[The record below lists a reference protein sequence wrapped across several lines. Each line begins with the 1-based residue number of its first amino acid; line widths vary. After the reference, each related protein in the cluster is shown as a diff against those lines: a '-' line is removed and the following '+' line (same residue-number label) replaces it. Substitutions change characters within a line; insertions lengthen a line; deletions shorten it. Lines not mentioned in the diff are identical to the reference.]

1 MTTTTDEDEH
11 DKVPGVPPEIPE
23 DTGSAETARV
33 TKRHVTRVAFVAA
46 LGGLLYGYDTGVIS
60 GTLIEIGKE
69 FSIGSAVKEFI
80 TASILV
86 GAILGALVTGPISAK
101 IGRRRT
107 ILLIA
112 GVFGLG
118 VLFAAVSPSP
128 VFLILSRLFL
138 GLAVGGSTQTIPTY
152 IAEIAPGPRRGSLV
166 TVFNCAIG
174 VGILS
179 AAIVGVALN
188 GVVSWRF
195 MIGVAAAPA
204 IVLLLGM
211 LRLPESPRWF
221 VSQDRIGPARRVLR
235 WLRPDHRAA
244 EDELDDIRKLD
255 EAEPSAGAGQ
265 WAQLRKPWVRPALI
279 AGLIVAAFTQLTG
292 LEMMIY
298 YTPTI
303 LTDAGFPHVYSL
315 WANVGVGV
323 VYLVMTFVG
332 SRLVD
337 RIGRRRLTLVMLPG
351 AAVSIGLFGVLFYV
365 QDGKPSPVLTLVLI
379 LAFMF
384 FQAGG
389 IQVVG
394 WLVGS
399 EMYPLRIRA
408 AATSLH
414 AMVLWG
420 ANLLVTSTALTLTG
434 WISLGGTM
442 LVYAALNVLGWVLVF
457 LRVPETKGKSLEQI
471 EQSLRDETFLPHRG
485 GRERRA
491 VDGTA

>member
-1 MTTTTDEDEH
+1 MTSTTTDDDH
-11 DKVPGVPPEIPE
+11 VPGVPAPIPE
-23 DTGSAETARV
+23 NTGRTETERR

-46 LGGLLYGYDTGVIS
+46 IGGLLYGYDTGVIS

-69 FSIGSAVKEFI
+69 FSIDATVKEFI

-86 GAILGALVTGPISAK
+86 GAILGAFLTGPVSAR

-107 ILLIA
+107 ILFIA
-112 GVFGLG
+112 AVFGLG

-128 VFLILSRLFL
+128 VFLVLSRLFL

-179 AAIVGVALN
+179 AAVVGVTLN

-211 LRLPESPRWF
+211 LKLPESPRWF

-235 WLRPDHRAA
+235 WLRPDQRAA
-244 EDELDDIRKLD
+244 EDELDEIRKLD
-255 EAEPSAGAGQ
+255 DVEPSSGSGQ
-265 WAQLRKPWVRPALI
+265 WSQLRKPWVRPALV

-303 LTDAGFPHVYSL
+303 LTDAGFPHEYSL

-351 AAVSIGLFGVLFYV
+351 AAVSIGLFGVLFFV
-365 QDGKPSPVLTLVLI
+365 TGGNPSPVLTIVLI

-394 WLVGS
+394 WLIGS

-434 WISLGGTM
+434 WIGLGGTM

-457 LRVPETKGKSLEQI
+457 LRVPETKGRSLEQI
-471 EQSLRDETFLPHRG
+471 EQSLRDETFLPHRSR
-485 GRERRA
+485 REA
-491 VDGTA
+491 TS

>member
-1 MTTTTDEDEH
+1 MTNTTTDD
-11 DKVPGVPPEIPE
+11 DRVPGVPPAIPE
-23 DTGSAETARV
+23 GTGDAEKARSV
-33 TKRHVTRVAFVAA
+33 KRHVTRVAFVAA

-69 FSIGSAVKEFI
+69 FSVGSAVKEFI

-86 GAILGALVTGPISAK
+86 GAILGAFLTGPVSARV
-101 IGRRRT
+101 GRRRT

-112 GVFGLG
+112 AVFMLG

-128 VFLILSRLFL
+128 VFLVLSRLFL

-174 VGILS
+174 VGIL
-179 AAIVGVALN
+179 AAALVGVTLN

-221 VSQDRIGPARRVLR
+221 VSKDRVGPARQVLR
-235 WLRPDHRAA
+235 WLRPTSRAA
-244 EDELDDIRKLD
+244 EDELDEIRRLD
-255 EAEPSAGAGQ
+255 DAEPDSGKGQ
-265 WAQLRKPWVRPALI
+265 WSQLRKPWVRPALV

-332 SRLVD
+332 SRVVD
-337 RIGRRRLTLVMLPG
+337 RVGRRRLTLVMLPG
-351 AAVSIGLFGVLFYV
+351 AAMSIGLFGALFFL
-365 QDGKPSPVLTLVLI
+365 QDGKPSPVLTIVLI

-394 WLVGS
+394 WLIGS
-399 EMYPLRIRA
+399 EMYPLRVRA

-420 ANLLVTSTALTLTG
+420 ADLLVTSTALTLTG
-434 WISLGGTM
+434 WIGLGGTM

-457 LRVPETKGKSLEQI
+457 LRVPETKGRSLEQI
-471 EQSLRDETFLPHRG
+471 EQSLRDETFLPRAS
-485 GRERRA
+485 RRS
-491 VDGTA
+491 

>member
-1 MTTTTDEDEH
+1 MTSTTTDD
-11 DKVPGVPPEIPE
+11 DRVPGVPAPIPE
-23 DTGSAETARV
+23 DTGRTETERR

-46 LGGLLYGYDTGVIS
+46 IGGLLYGYDTGVIS

-69 FSIGSAVKEFI
+69 FSIDATVKEFI

-86 GAILGALVTGPISAK
+86 GAILGAFLTGPVSAR

-112 GVFGLG
+112 AVFGLG

-128 VFLILSRLFL
+128 LFLVLSRLFL

-179 AAIVGVALN
+179 AAVVGVTLN

-211 LRLPESPRWF
+211 LKLPESPRWF

-235 WLRPDHRAA
+235 WLRPDQRAA
-244 EDELDDIRKLD
+244 EDELDEIRELD
-255 EAEPSAGAGQ
+255 DAEPSSGAGQ
-265 WAQLRKPWVRPALI
+265 WTQLRKPWVRPALV

-303 LTDAGFPHVYSL
+303 LTDAGFPHEYSL

-351 AAVSIGLFGVLFYV
+351 AAVSIGLFGVSFFLTG
-365 QDGKPSPVLTLVLI
+365 GKPSPVLTIALI

-414 AMVLWG
+414 AMVLWS

-434 WISLGGTM
+434 WIGLGGTM

-457 LRVPETKGKSLEQI
+457 LRVPETKGRSLEQI
-471 EQSLRDETFLPHRG
+471 EQSLRDETFLPHRS
-485 GRERRA
+485 RRG
-491 VDGTA
+491 VTS

>member
-1 MTTTTDEDEH
+1 MTTTAHEDEH
-11 DKVPGVPPEIPE
+11 VAGVPAAIPE
-23 DTGSAETARV
+23 GTGPAETAR
-33 TKRHVTRVAFVAA
+33 TTRRHVTRVAFVAA

-69 FSIGSAVKEFI
+69 FSIDSSVKEFI

-86 GAILGALVTGPISAK
+86 GAILGAFLTGPVSAK

-107 ILLIA
+107 ILVISA
-112 GVFGLG
+112 VFGLG

-128 VFLILSRLFL
+128 VFLIVSRLFL

-174 VGILS
+174 VGIL
-179 AAIVGVALN
+179 AAALVGVTLN

-195 MIGVAAAPA
+195 MIGVAVAPA

-221 VSQDRIGPARRVLR
+221 VAQERIGPARRVLR

-244 EDELDDIRKLD
+244 EDELDDIRELD
-255 EAEPSAGAGQ
+255 RAEPNGGAGQ
-265 WAQLRKPWVRPALI
+265 WAQLRKPWVRPALV

-332 SRLVD
+332 SRVVD

-351 AAVSIGLFGVLFYV
+351 AAASIGLFGALFFI
-365 QDGKPSPVLTLVLI
+365 QDGNPSPVVTIVLI

-420 ANLLVTSTALTLTG
+420 ADLLVTSTALTLTG
-434 WISLGGTM
+434 WIGLGGTM
-442 LVYAALNVLGWVLVF
+442 LVYAALNVVGWVLVF

-471 EQSLRDETFLPHRG
+471 EQSLRDETFLPHRS
-485 GRERRA
+485 GRTARGSEERA
-491 VDGTA
+491 

>member
-1 MTTTTDEDEH
+1 MTNTTSTEDQ
-11 DKVPGVPPEIPE
+11 VAGVPPTVP
-23 DTGSAETARV
+23 DDDGGAEQAR
-33 TKRHVTRVAFVAA
+33 TTRHHVTRVAFIAA

-86 GAILGALVTGPISAK
+86 GAILGAFLTGPVSAR

-112 GVFGLG
+112 AVFILG

-128 VFLILSRLFL
+128 VFLVLSRLFL

-152 IAEIAPGPRRGSLV
+152 IAEIAPGSRRGSLV

-174 VGILS
+174 VGIL
-179 AAIVGVALN
+179 AAALVGVTLN

-221 VSQDRIGPARRVLR
+221 VSQDRVGPARQVLR
-235 WLRPDHRAA
+235 WLRPTHRAA
-244 EDELDDIRKLD
+244 EDELDEIRRLD
-255 EAEPSAGAGQ
+255 DAAPDSRSGQ
-265 WAQLRKPWVRPALI
+265 WAQLRKPWVRPALV

-323 VYLVMTFVG
+323 VYLLMTFVG
-332 SRLVD
+332 SRIVD
-337 RIGRRRLTLVMLPG
+337 RVGRRRLTLVMLPG
-351 AAVSIGLFGVLFYV
+351 AALSIGAFGVLFFV
-365 QDGKPSPVLTLVLI
+365 QGGKPSPVLTIVLI
-379 LAFMF
+379 LLFMF

-394 WLVGS
+394 WLIGS
-399 EMYPLRIRA
+399 EMYPLRVRA

-420 ANLLVTSTALTLTG
+420 ADLLVTSTALTLTG
-434 WISLGGTM
+434 WIGLGGTM

-457 LRVPETKGKSLEQI
+457 LRVPETKGRSLEQI
-471 EQSLRDETFLPHRG
+471 EQSLRDGTFLPRSSK
-485 GRERRA
+485 RS
-491 VDGTA
+491 

>member
-1 MTTTTDEDEH
+1 MTDTTSTEDQ
-11 DKVPGVPPEIPE
+11 VAGVPPAIPD
-23 DTGSAETARV
+23 DTGGAEQAR
-33 TKRHVTRVAFVAA
+33 TTRHHVTRVAFVAA

-86 GAILGALVTGPISAK
+86 GAILGAFLTGPVSAR

-112 GVFGLG
+112 GVFVLG

-128 VFLILSRLFL
+128 VFLVLSRLFL

-174 VGILS
+174 VGIL
-179 AAIVGVALN
+179 AAALVGVTLN

-221 VSQDRIGPARRVLR
+221 VSQDRVGPARQVLR
-235 WLRPDHRAA
+235 WLRPTHRDA
-244 EDELDDIRKLD
+244 EDELDEIRRLD
-255 EAEPSAGAGQ
+255 DAEPDSRSGQ
-265 WAQLRKPWVRPALI
+265 WSQLRKPWVRPALV

-323 VYLVMTFVG
+323 VYLLMTFVG
-332 SRLVD
+332 SRVVD
-337 RIGRRRLTLVMLPG
+337 RVGRRRLTLVMLPG
-351 AAVSIGLFGVLFYV
+351 AALSIGAFGVLFFV
-365 QDGKPSPVLTLVLI
+365 QGGKPSPVLTIVLI
-379 LAFMF
+379 LLFMF

-394 WLVGS
+394 WLIGS
-399 EMYPLRIRA
+399 EMYPLRVRA

-420 ANLLVTSTALTLTG
+420 ADLLVTSTALTLTG
-434 WISLGGTM
+434 WIGLGGTM

-457 LRVPETKGKSLEQI
+457 LRVPETKGRSLEQI
-471 EQSLRDETFLPHRG
+471 EQSLRDGTFLP
-485 GRERRA
+485 RA
-491 VDGTA
+491 SKRS

>member
-1 MTTTTDEDEH
+1 MTTTTTDDDH
-11 DKVPGVPPEIPE
+11 VAGVPTAIPD
-23 DTGSAETARV
+23 DTGAAETAQRA
-33 TKRHVTRVAFVAA
+33 KRHVTRVAFVAA

-69 FSIGSAVKEFI
+69 FSINSGVQELI

-86 GAILGALVTGPISAK
+86 GAILGAFLTGPVSAR
-101 IGRRRT
+101 IGRRRA
-107 ILLIA
+107 ILIIA
-112 GVFGLG
+112 GVFALG
-118 VLFAAVSPSP
+118 VLFAALSPSP
-128 VFLILSRLFL
+128 LFLILSRLFL

-174 VGILS
+174 VGIL
-179 AAIVGVALN
+179 AAALVGVTLN
-188 GVVSWRF
+188 GAVSWRF
-195 MIGVAAAPA
+195 MIGVAVVPA

-221 VSQDRIGPARRVLR
+221 VAQDRIGPARRVLR
-235 WLRPDHRAA
+235 WLRPDDRTA
-244 EDELDDIRKLD
+244 EDELDEIRELD
-255 EAEPSAGAGQ
+255 DAEPHGGAGQ

-303 LTDAGFPHVYSL
+303 LTTAGFPHVYSL

-332 SRLVD
+332 SRMVD

-351 AAVSIGLFGVLFYV
+351 AAVSIGLFGALFAANG
-365 QDGKPSPVLTLVLI
+365 GKLSPVVTIVLI

-420 ANLLVTSTALTLTG
+420 ADLLVTSTALSLTG
-434 WISLGGTM
+434 WIGLGGTM
-442 LVYAALNVLGWVLVF
+442 LLYAALNIVAWILVF
-457 LRVPETKGKSLEQI
+457 RRVPETKGKSLEQI
-471 EQSLRDETFLPHRG
+471 EKSLRNGTFLPHRTRSEG
-485 GRERRA
+485 
-491 VDGTA
+491 

>member
-1 MTTTTDEDEH
+1 MTDTTSTEDQ
-11 DKVPGVPPEIPE
+11 VAGVPPAIPD
-23 DTGSAETARV
+23 DTGGAEQAR
-33 TKRHVTRVAFVAA
+33 TTRHHVTRVAFVAA

-86 GAILGALVTGPISAK
+86 GAILGAFLTGPVSAR

-112 GVFGLG
+112 GVFVLG

-128 VFLILSRLFL
+128 VFL

-174 VGILS
+174 VGIL
-179 AAIVGVALN
+179 AAALVGVTLN

-221 VSQDRIGPARRVLR
+221 VSQNRVGPARQVLR
-235 WLRPDHRAA
+235 WLRPTHRDA
-244 EDELDDIRKLD
+244 EDELDEIRRLD
-255 EAEPSAGAGQ
+255 DAEPDSRSGQ
-265 WAQLRKPWVRPALI
+265 WSQLRKPWVRPALV

-315 WANVGVGV
+315 WANVGV
-323 VYLVMTFVG
+323 
-332 SRLVD
+332 
-337 RIGRRRLTLVMLPG
+337 
-351 AAVSIGLFGVLFYV
+351 
-365 QDGKPSPVLTLVLI
+365 
-379 LAFMF
+379 
-384 FQAGG
+384 
-389 IQVVG
+389 
-394 WLVGS
+394 
-399 EMYPLRIRA
+399 
-408 AATSLH
+408 
-414 AMVLWG
+414 
-420 ANLLVTSTALTLTG
+420 
-434 WISLGGTM
+434 
-442 LVYAALNVLGWVLVF
+442 
-457 LRVPETKGKSLEQI
+457 
-471 EQSLRDETFLPHRG
+471 
-485 GRERRA
+485 
-491 VDGTA
+491 

>member
-1 MTTTTDEDEH
+1 MTSTTTDD
-11 DKVPGVPPEIPE
+11 DRVPGVPAPIPE
-23 DTGSAETARV
+23 DAGRTETARR

-46 LGGLLYGYDTGVIS
+46 IGGLLYGYDTGVIS
-60 GTLIEIGKE
+60 GTLIEIGRE
-69 FSIGSAVKEFI
+69 FSIDATVEEFI

-86 GAILGALVTGPISAK
+86 GAVLGALLTGPVSAR

-107 ILLIA
+107 IVLIA
-112 GVFGLG
+112 AVFALG
-118 VLFAAVSPSP
+118 VLFAAVSGNP
-128 VFLILSRLFL
+128 VLLVLSRLFL

-179 AAIVGVALN
+179 AAVVGVTLN
-188 GVVSWRF
+188 GVVSWRL

-204 IVLLLGM
+204 IVLLLAM

-221 VSQDRIGPARRVLR
+221 VAQDRIGPARRVLR
-235 WLRPDHRAA
+235 WLRPDRDAA
-244 EDELDDIRKLD
+244 EDELDAIRALD
-255 EAEPSAGAGQ
+255 DAEPDSGSGQ
-265 WAQLRKPWVRPALI
+265 WSQLRKPWVRPALV

-303 LTDAGFPHVYSL
+303 LTDAGFPHGYSL

-351 AAVSIGLFGVLFYV
+351 AALSIGAFGAVFFL
-365 QDGKPSPVLTLVLI
+365 QDGDPSPVLTIVLI

-434 WISLGGTM
+434 ALGLGGAM
-442 LVYAALNVLGWVLVF
+442 LVYAGLNVLAWVLVF
-457 LRVPETKGKSLEQI
+457 LRVPETKGRSLEEI
-471 EQSLRDETFLPHRG
+471 ERSLRDDTFLPHRSRR
-485 GRERRA
+485 GRGA
-491 VDGTA
+491 DAAA

>member
-1 MTTTTDEDEH
+1 
-11 DKVPGVPPEIPE
+11 
-23 DTGSAETARV
+23 
-33 TKRHVTRVAFVAA
+33 
-46 LGGLLYGYDTGVIS
+46 
-60 GTLIEIGKE
+60 
-69 FSIGSAVKEFI
+69 
-80 TASILV
+80 
-86 GAILGALVTGPISAK
+86 
-101 IGRRRT
+101 
-107 ILLIA
+107 
-112 GVFGLG
+112 
-118 VLFAAVSPSP
+118 
-128 VFLILSRLFL
+128 
-138 GLAVGGSTQTIPTY
+138 
-152 IAEIAPGPRRGSLV
+152 
-166 TVFNCAIG
+166 
-174 VGILS
+174 
-179 AAIVGVALN
+179 
-188 GVVSWRF
+188 
-195 MIGVAAAPA
+195 
-204 IVLLLGM
+204 
-211 LRLPESPRWF
+211 
-221 VSQDRIGPARRVLR
+221 
-235 WLRPDHRAA
+235 
-244 EDELDDIRKLD
+244 
-255 EAEPSAGAGQ
+255 
-265 WAQLRKPWVRPALI
+265 
-279 AGLIVAAFTQLTG
+279 
-292 LEMMIY
+292 MIY

-491 VDGTA
+491 VDRTA

>member
-1 MTTTTDEDEH
+1 MTDTTSTEDQ
-11 DKVPGVPPEIPE
+11 VAGVPPAVPD
-23 DTGSAETARV
+23 DTGSAEQAR
-33 TKRHVTRVAFVAA
+33 TTRHHVTRVAFVAA

-69 FSIGSAVKEFI
+69 FSIDSTVKEFI

-86 GAILGALVTGPISAK
+86 GAILGAFLTGPVSAR

-112 GVFGLG
+112 GVFTLG
-118 VLFAAVSPSP
+118 VLCAAVSPSP
-128 VFLILSRLFL
+128 VFLVLSRLFL

-174 VGILS
+174 VGIL
-179 AAIVGVALN
+179 AAALVGVTLN

-221 VSQDRIGPARRVLR
+221 VSQDRVGPARQVLR
-235 WLRPDHRAA
+235 WLRPTHRDA
-244 EDELDDIRKLD
+244 EDELGEIRRLDD
-255 EAEPSAGAGQ
+255 AEPDSGAGQ
-265 WAQLRKPWVRPALI
+265 WAQLRKPWVRPALV

-332 SRLVD
+332 SRVVD

-351 AAVSIGLFGVLFYV
+351 AALSIGAFGALFFLQG
-365 QDGKPSPVLTLVLI
+365 GKPSPVLTIVLI
-379 LAFMF
+379 LLFMF

-399 EMYPLRIRA
+399 EMYPLRVRA

-420 ANLLVTSTALTLTG
+420 ADLLVTSTALTLTG
-434 WISLGGTM
+434 WIGLGGTM

-457 LRVPETKGKSLEQI
+457 LRVPETKGRSLEQI
-471 EQSLRDETFLPHRG
+471 EQSLRDGPFLP
-485 GRERRA
+485 RA
-491 VDGTA
+491 TKRS

>member
-1 MTTTTDEDEH
+1 MTSTTTDD
-11 DKVPGVPPEIPE
+11 DRVPGVPAPIPE
-23 DTGSAETARV
+23 DTGRTETERR

-46 LGGLLYGYDTGVIS
+46 IGGLLYGYDTGVIS

-69 FSIGSAVKEFI
+69 FSIDATVKEFI

-86 GAILGALVTGPISAK
+86 GAILGAFLTGPVSAR

-112 GVFGLG
+112 AVFGLG

-128 VFLILSRLFL
+128 VFLVLSRLFL

-179 AAIVGVALN
+179 AAVVGVTLN

-211 LRLPESPRWF
+211 LKLPESPRWF

-235 WLRPDHRAA
+235 WLRPDQRAA
-244 EDELDDIRKLD
+244 EDELDEIRELD
-255 EAEPSAGAGQ
+255 DAEPSSGAGQ
-265 WAQLRKPWVRPALI
+265 WTQLRKPWVRPALV

-303 LTDAGFPHVYSL
+303 LTDAGFPHEYSL

-351 AAVSIGLFGVLFYV
+351 AAVSIGLFGVSFFLTG
-365 QDGKPSPVLTLVLI
+365 GKPSPVLTIALI

-414 AMVLWG
+414 AMVLWS

-434 WISLGGTM
+434 WIGLGGTM

-457 LRVPETKGKSLEQI
+457 LRVPETKGRSLEQI
-471 EQSLRDETFLPHRG
+471 EQSLRDETFLPHRS
-485 GRERRA
+485 RRG
-491 VDGTA
+491 VTS

>member
-1 MTTTTDEDEH
+1 MTSTTTDD
-11 DKVPGVPPEIPE
+11 DRVPGVPAPIPE
-23 DTGSAETARV
+23 DAGQAETERR

-46 LGGLLYGYDTGVIS
+46 IGGLLYGYDTGVIS

-69 FSIGSAVKEFI
+69 FSIDATVKEFI

-86 GAILGALVTGPISAK
+86 GAILGAFLTGPVSAR

-112 GVFGLG
+112 AVFGLG

-128 VFLILSRLFL
+128 VFLVLSRLFL

-179 AAIVGVALN
+179 AAVVGVTLN

-211 LRLPESPRWF
+211 LKLPESPRWF
-221 VSQDRIGPARRVLR
+221 VAQDRIGPARRVLR
-235 WLRPDHRAA
+235 WARPDQRAA
-244 EDELDDIRKLD
+244 EDELDEIRKLD
-255 EAEPSAGAGQ
+255 DAEPSSGAGQ
-265 WAQLRKPWVRPALI
+265 WSQLRKPWVRPALV

-303 LTDAGFPHVYSL
+303 LTDAGFPHEYSL

-351 AAVSIGLFGVLFYV
+351 AAVSIGLFGALFFLT
-365 QDGKPSPVLTLVLI
+365 GGEPSPVLTIVLI

-394 WLVGS
+394 WLIGS

-434 WISLGGTM
+434 WIGLGGTM

-457 LRVPETKGKSLEQI
+457 LRVPETKGRSLEQI
-471 EQSLRDETFLPHRG
+471 EQSLRDETFLPHRS
-485 GRERRA
+485 RRGA
-491 VDGTA
+491 TS

>member
-1 MTTTTDEDEH
+1 MTSTTTEEDRT
-11 DKVPGVPPEIPE
+11 PGVPAPLPEGTSPAA
-23 DTGSAETARV
+23 AERTTR
-33 TKRHVTRVAFVAA
+33 RHVTRVAFVAA
-46 LGGLLYGYDTGVIS
+46 IGGLLYGYDTGVIS
-60 GTLIEIGKE
+60 GTLIEIGRE
-69 FSIGSAVKEFI
+69 FSIDATVKEFI

-86 GAILGALVTGPISAK
+86 GAILGAFVTGPVSAR

-112 GVFGLG
+112 AVFGLG
-118 VLFAAVSPSP
+118 VLCAALSPSP
-128 VFLILSRLFL
+128 VFLVLSRLFL

-152 IAEIAPGPRRGSLV
+152 IAEIAPGPRRGGLV

-174 VGILS
+174 VGIL
-179 AAIVGVALN
+179 AAAVVGVTVN

-211 LRLPESPRWF
+211 LKLPESPRWF
-221 VSQDRIGPARRVLR
+221 VAQDRIGPARRVLR

-244 EDELDDIRKLD
+244 EDELDEIRQLD
-255 EAEPSAGAGQ
+255 DAEPSSGAGQ
-265 WAQLRKPWVRPALI
+265 WAQLRKPWVRPALV

-351 AAVSIGLFGVLFYV
+351 AALSIGLFGALFFV
-365 QDGKPSPVLTLVLI
+365 QGGKPSPVVTIVLI

-394 WLVGS
+394 WLIGS

-434 WISLGGTM
+434 WIGLGGTM
-442 LVYAALNVLGWVLVF
+442 LVYAVLNVLAWVLVF
-457 LRVPETKGKSLEQI
+457 RRVPETKGKSLEQI

-485 GRERRA
+485 REATR
-491 VDGTA
+491 